1 MSASIDVTT
10 MYLVV
15 QVGNKLLAVQ
25 DTVVADSVVVTTVE
39 AEPVHAVT
47 VAQVVDVL
55 VETAW
60 ED

>member
-1 MSASIDVTT
+1 